1 MTSLEDFKGNIN
13 VELRNKSGT
22 YHILNLVNKKLYIG
36 STNNLYKRMYEHYR
50 NLIQNKHPNK
60 HLQNAW
66 NKYGEDNFR
75 FFVNG
80 INEDVSTL
88 INDEQFRI
96 DLFVKHRPDLLY
108 NINLTAG
115 SVLGFKH
122 SNDTKKKLSEN
133 HLGKKPSEET
143 RKKMSI
149 TRRAQLHGAKLTE
162 QDVINIKLQIRAN
175 ISIRKISEKYN
186 IDVSQIYRIK
196 KGEQWGWVEIPNDYL
211 NEQVG
216 DLYN

>member
-1 MTSLEDFKGNIN
+1 MSLENFKGNTN
-13 VELRNKSGT
+13 VDLKNKSGT

-36 STNNLYKRMYEHYR
+36 STNNLYKRMYEHYN

-80 INEDVSTL
+80 INEDVSNL
-88 INDEQFRI
+88 ISDEQFRI
-96 DLFVKHRPDLLY
+96 DLFVKHSPDLLY

-122 SNDTKKKLSEN
+122 SNETKKKLSES

-143 RKKMSI
+143 RKRMSI
-149 TRRAQLHGAKLTE
+149 TRRSQLHGAKLTE
-162 QDVINIKLQIRAN
+162 QDIINIKLQIRAN
-175 ISIRKISEKYN
+175 ISIRKISEEFN

-196 KGEQWGWVEIPNDYL
+196 RGEQWGWVNIPNEYN

-216 DLYN
+216 DL